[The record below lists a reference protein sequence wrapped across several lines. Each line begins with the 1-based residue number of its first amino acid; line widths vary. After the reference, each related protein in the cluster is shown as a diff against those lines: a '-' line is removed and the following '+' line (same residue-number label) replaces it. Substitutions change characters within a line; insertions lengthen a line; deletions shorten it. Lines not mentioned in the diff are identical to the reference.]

1 MWKILLPLVD
11 AVGAVDQSLELIF
24 HPIHNGCIATVVSS
38 RMPQTKSFYLLLYVR
53 VLTTPPLFA
62 DEFELN
68 FFDATTGK
76 QQKSIIAMKD
86 VDWDSWSLT
95 LGWPVQGLWPSIPDG
110 TDVVACDRSHSGMV
124 VASSDTYGR
133 VRLSRYP
140 CVSAVLKH
148 VLKISFL

>member
-1 MWKILLPLVD
+1 
-11 AVGAVDQSLELIF
+11 
-24 HPIHNGCIATVVSS
+24 
-38 RMPQTKSFYLLLYVR
+38 
-53 VLTTPPLFA
+53 
-62 DEFELN
+62 LN

-148 VLKISFL
+148 VLKSIPLKSTKSHSFFFLLSSFFFLLLSRCCKMVHI